1 MKQTVIVT
9 LLVILLTAGML
20 AAIVWGSQGKKTSQV
35 KNSQDTIET
44 KTPDEVK
51 NNGDPIF
58 YYGNTCHHCA
68 DVEEW
73 MKENKLEEKVKVI
86 KKEVYDNRTNAF
98 ELSQVAQRCGISTN
112 SIGVP
117 FLYTPEGKC
126 LIGTLDIIDYFSEK
140 LKAASESSTLS
151 K

>member
-1 MKQTVIVT
+1 
-9 LLVILLTAGML
+9 
-20 AAIVWGSQGKKTSQV
+20 
-35 KNSQDTIET
+35 
-44 KTPDEVK
+44 
-51 NNGDPIF
+51 
-58 YYGNTCHHCA
+58 
-68 DVEEW
+68 

-126 LIGTLDIIDYFSEK
+126 LIGTPDIIDYFSEK

>member
-1 MKQTVIVT
+1 MKQTVVAT
-9 LLVILLTAGML
+9 LFVILLTAGML
-20 AAIVWGSQGKKTSQV
+20 AAIVWGSQGKRNSRIE
-35 KNSQDTIET
+35 NSQDTIET
-44 KTPDEVK
+44 KAPDETK
-51 NNGDPIF
+51 NDGDF
-58 YYGNTCHHCA
+58 FYYYGNTCPHCA

-126 LIGTLDIIDYFSEK
+126 LIGTPDIIDYFSEK

>member
-9 LLVILLTAGML
+9 LFVILLTAGML
-20 AAIVWGSQGKKTSQV
+20 AAIVWGGRAKKTSQV

-44 KTPDEVK
+44 KTPDEAK

-58 YYGNTCHHCA
+58 YYGNTCPHCA

-73 MKENKLEEKVKVI
+73 MKENKLDEKVKVI
-86 KKEVYDNRTNAF
+86 KKEVYDNKANAL
-98 ELSQVAQRCGISTN
+98 ELSQVAQKCGISAN

-117 FLYTPEGKC
+117 FLHTPEGKC
-126 LIGTLDIIDYFSEK
+126 LIGNPDIIDYFSEK
-140 LKAASESSTLS
+140 LKTASESSTLP

>member
-44 KTPDEVK
+44 KTPDEAK

-58 YYGNTCHHCA
+58 YYGNTCPHCA
-68 DVEEW
+68 DVEKW
-73 MKENKLEEKVKVI
+73 MKENKLEEKVRVV
-86 KKEVYDNRTNAF
+86 KKEVYDNKANAL
-98 ELSQVAQRCGISTN
+98 ELSQVAQKCGISAD

-126 LIGTLDIIDYFSEK
+126 LIGTPDIIDYFSEK

>member
-9 LLVILLTAGML
+9 LFVILLTAGML
-20 AAIVWGSQGKKTSQV
+20 AAIVWGSQGKKTGQV
-35 KNSQDTIET
+35 NNSQSTIET
-44 KTPDEVK
+44 KTPDEAK

-58 YYGNTCHHCA
+58 YYSNTCPHCA

-73 MKENKLEEKVKVI
+73 MKENKLEERVKVI
-86 KKEVYDNRTNAF
+86 KKEVYDNRANAL
-98 ELSQVAQRCGISTN
+98 ELSQVAQKCGISAN

-126 LIGTLDIIDYFSEK
+126 LIGTPDIIDYFSKK
-140 LKAASESSTLS
+140 LEATNESSTLS